1 MGTYNELKYQCVKY
15 EVGVFVFQWWWYFS
29 TFILQF
35 KISNMDNVYLILNW
49 FHSKYLDDTLPSLN
63 IYLKY
68 RRIINTK
75 RT

>member
-1 MGTYNELKYQCVKY
+1 MKLGSL
-15 EVGVFVFQWWWYFS
+15 YFS
-29 TFILQF
+29 GGGIFLKNFTFILQF

-49 FHSKYLDDTLPSLN
+49 FHGKYLDDTLPSLN

-75 RT
+75 QT